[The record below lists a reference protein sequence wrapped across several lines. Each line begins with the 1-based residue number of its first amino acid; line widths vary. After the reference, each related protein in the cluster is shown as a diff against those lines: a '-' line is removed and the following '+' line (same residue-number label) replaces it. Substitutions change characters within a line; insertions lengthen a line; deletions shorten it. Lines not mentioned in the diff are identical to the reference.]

1 MALTPEQF
9 SAAKSGA
16 ARKAAATKVAG
27 REIKK
32 CIEQVCAVAKAR
44 LGLWKTYAI
53 LVQDGEEDRL
63 EARHGMPA
71 FWPNVEAY
79 RAAFAWVNANQ
90 WATGSVGPIEDFDV
104 ESSVALAKR
113 RLIQAAQAH
122 SPDVQIRR
130 RNGGLVFEAKVT
142 LEGIQSAAQQV
153 LGEGWQSELPV
164 PRLRRRRS
172 N

>member
-44 LGLWKTYAI
+44 LGLWKTYGI

-63 EARHGMPA
+63 EAQHNL
-71 FWPNVEAY
+71 FEAY